1 MFREHHDCGYGH
13 DWHAWFGWPPAIRN
27 RWNAKRHAPGRTP
40 GQARNH
46 SRRQRVVYAGRQ
58 G

>member
-1 MFREHHDCGYGH
+1 MFIDHRSYGY
-13 DWHAWFGWPPAIRN
+13 DWFNWQPARTN
-27 RWNAKRHAPGRTP
+27 RWDAKRHAPGRTP

-46 SRRQRVVYAGRQ
+46 SRRQRVIYAGRQ